1 MAGARKVVRGHSRQA
16 WIACSRRSDSRARE
30 KNSRRKNNERRLE
43 GETGRE
49 LALAPLP
56 PLVFPMYNLTR
67 SPITPAL

>member
-16 WIACSRRSDSRARE
+16 RIPCSRRSDSRTRE

-43 GETGRE
+43 GERGRE

-56 PLVFPMYNLTR
+56 PLVLPVYNLTR